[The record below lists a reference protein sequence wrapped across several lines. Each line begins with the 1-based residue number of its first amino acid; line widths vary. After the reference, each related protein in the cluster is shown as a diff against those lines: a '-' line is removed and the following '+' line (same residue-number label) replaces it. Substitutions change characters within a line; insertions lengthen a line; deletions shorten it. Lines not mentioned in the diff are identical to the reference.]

1 MTMKLAAM
9 LPLRPKIFQVNSA
22 TCVKLPTAGRIA
34 RQLFLGT
41 VLWVAAV
48 NAGAR
53 SIDKSPGD
61 VVRAEDLPREAK
73 TTLALIHQG
82 GPFPYPRDGIVFA
95 NRERRLP
102 SAPRGTYREYTVPTP
117 GSRDRG
123 ARRIIAEGNRQ
134 FWYTADH
141 YRTFMRI
148 VE

>member
-1 MTMKLAAM
+1 MTMKLVAM
-9 LPLRPKIFQVNSA
+9 LPLRPEIFQVNSA
-22 TCVKLPTAGRIA
+22 TCVKVPVAGKIA
-34 RQLFLGT
+34 RQLFLAT
-41 VLWVAAV
+41 VMLVAAV
-48 NAGAR
+48 NVGAR
-53 SIDKSPGD
+53 SIGNAPTDI
-61 VVRAEDLPREAK
+61 VRMEELPREAR
-73 TTLALIHQG
+73 TTLNLIRQG
-82 GPFPYPRDGIVFA
+82 GPFPYLRDGIVFA

-134 FWYTADH
+134 YWYTADH

>member
-1 MTMKLAAM
+1 MTMKLVAM
-9 LPLRPKIFQVNSA
+9 LRLRPEIFQVNSA
-22 TCVKLPTAGRIA
+22 TCVKVPVAVRIA
-34 RQLFLGT
+34 RQLFLAT
-41 VLWVAAV
+41 VLVMAAI

-53 SIDKSPGD
+53 SIDNSPTGI
-61 VVRAEDLPREAK
+61 VRLEELPREAR
-73 TTLALIHQG
+73 TTLKLIRQG

-102 SAPRGTYREYTVPTP
+102 SAPRGTYREYTVPKP

-123 ARRIIAEGNRQ
+123 ARRIIAEGNQQ

>member
-9 LPLRPKIFQVNSA
+9 LPLRLEFFQVNSA
-22 TCVKLPTAGRIA
+22 TCVKFRRAVRIA
-34 RQLFLGT
+34 RHLFLAT
-41 VLWVAAV
+41 ALSAAAV
-48 NAGAR
+48 NGNAR
-53 SIDKSPGD
+53 SIDKTPND
-61 VVRAEDLPREAK
+61 MVRVENLPREVR

-141 YRTFMRI
+141 YRTFRRI

>member
-9 LPLRPKIFQVNSA
+9 LPLRPVFFQVNSA
-22 TCVKLPTAGRIA
+22 TCVKLRAAVRFVLH
-34 RQLFLGT
+34 LFLAT
-41 VLWVAAV
+41 ALSAAV
-48 NAGAR
+48 VNVGAR
-53 SIDKSPGD
+53 SSDKAPTD
-61 VVRAEDLPREAK
+61 TVRVEDLPREAR

-141 YRTFMRI
+141 YRTLMRI

>member
-1 MTMKLAAM
+1 MKLIAM
-9 LPLRPKIFQVNSA
+9 LPLRPEIFQVNSA
-22 TCVKLPTAGRIA
+22 TCVKLPAAVRIA
-34 RQLFLGT
+34 LQLFLAT
-41 VLWVAAV
+41 VLCAAAINV
-48 NAGAR
+48 GAR
-53 SIDKSPGD
+53 SNDRSPND
-61 VVRAEDLPREAK
+61 MVRLEDLPREAK
-73 TTLALIHQG
+73 ATLALIHQG

-134 FWYTADH
+134 FWYTPDH
-141 YRTFMRI
+141 YRTFLRI